1 MLHIISSP
9 FALIVF
15 LLVLLVVAFLYSSV
29 GHGGA
34 SGYLA
39 VLALF
44 SADPT
49 IMKSSALILNIFVS
63 FIAFYMYA
71 RNGYFNWRLFLPFAI
86 ASIPA
91 SFLGATIP
99 LDEFMYKKILGVCLI
114 FPILRLSG
122 VIGKE
127 PDSMNTFHWGYGLLI
142 GAIIGLLSGMI
153 GIGGGIILS
162 PIILLFHWGK
172 MKETAA
178 VSALF
183 IFVNSIAGLA
193 GHISKGGSFE
203 PYIMVLLFVAVVG
216 GIAGSYWGARIFNNK
231 VLSYILAFV
240 LCIASVKLILT

>member
-1 MLHIISSP
+1 MIEIFNSP
-9 FALIVF
+9 FLLISF
-15 LLVLLVVAFLYSSV
+15 LTLLFVLAFLYSSV

-39 VLALF
+39 VLVLF
-44 SADPT
+44 NAAPET
-49 IMKSSALILNIFVS
+49 MKTSALMLNVFVS
-63 FIAFYMYA
+63 LISFTMYA
-71 RNGYFNWRLFLPFAI
+71 RSGYFHWKLFLPFAI

-91 SFLGATIP
+91 AFIGATVQ
-99 LDEFMYKKILGVCLI
+99 LDESIYKKILGICLL

-122 VIGKE
+122 LIGTE
-127 PDSMNTFHWGYGLLI
+127 PNELKPFKWGYGLLI

-162 PIILLFHWGK
+162 PVILLLHWAR

-193 GHISKGGSFE
+193 GHFSKGISFE
-203 PYIMVLLFVAVVG
+203 PHILILLIVAIVG
-216 GIAGSYWGARIFNNK
+216 GLAGSYLGARMFQNK
-231 VLSYILAFV
+231 LLSYILAFV
-240 LCIASVKLILT
+240 LLIASIKLIIT